1 MAVKHKN
8 MIKHICGQCAQHFSS
23 ELAYLKHLCPAIGG
37 TPRNLNKSESPK
49 PKTASLFEK
58 KILAA
63 VQTARQTKRDYNA

>member
-1 MAVKHKN
+1 MTRQFKLT
-8 MIKHICGQCAQHFSS
+8 KHICGQCQETFSS
-23 ELAYLKHLCPAIGG
+23 EPAYLKHMCPAIGS

-63 VQTARQTKRDYNA
+63 VQIARREKRDYNA